1 MALAFVETVNR
12 SGRVRTSRLQRD
24 FVYNTLFDVRV
35 QEQDGSFGVSRKN
48 LQDFAAFYTSTGAC
62 GAFYVAYVAPAT
74 SWDP

>member
-1 MALAFVETVNR
+1 VETVNR

-48 LQDFAAFYTSTGAC
+48 LQDFAAFYTSTGAWGVLRC
-62 GAFYVAYVAPAT
+62 IRRPCNVVGPVM
-74 SWDP
+74 